1 MSGYKIVSKV
11 ELCSNQ
17 YELKIFAPYVV
28 RNAKAGQFI
37 ILRSEENGERIP
49 LTIADVDVEIHNK
62 KTCTIK

>member
-1 MSGYKIVSKV
+1 MSGYKIVSKL

-49 LTIADVDVEIHNK
+49 LK
-62 KTCTIK
+62 L